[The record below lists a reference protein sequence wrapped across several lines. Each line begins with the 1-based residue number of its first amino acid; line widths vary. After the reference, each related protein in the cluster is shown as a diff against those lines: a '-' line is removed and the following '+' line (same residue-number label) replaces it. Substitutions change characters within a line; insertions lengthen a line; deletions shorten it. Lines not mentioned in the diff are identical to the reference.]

1 MGYRFSEGTGCKQPV
16 PRLRVKGERMSKN
29 PVAVAYI
36 RVSTHEQAT
45 YGVSLA
51 AQRERVEAYA
61 RLAGLKLAKVIADE
75 GVSATKPL
83 AERPGGRELLELAKT
98 GKVGHVVVLKLD
110 RLFRNAIDALETI
123 SEWDRRGVALHLVDQ
138 GGAAINT
145 KSAVGK
151 MFFTLLA
158 AFAEMERNLISERT
172 KSALEHKRNNLEVY
186 SPTPL
191 GFQRQGDRL
200 VPDPQEEKTVRLILT
215 LRGQGYSYRAIA
227 AELRRRRIPTKRGGK
242 WEAATVRRVVL
253 RVQEAPTVT
262 VMG

>member
-1 MGYRFSEGTGCKQPV
+1 MGEKSI
-16 PRLRVKGERMSKN
+16 
-29 PVAVAYI
+29 AVAYI
-36 RVSTHEQAT
+36 RVSTAEQAT

-83 AERPGGRELLELAKT
+83 ADRPGGRELLELVKT
-98 GKVGHVVVLKLD
+98 GKIGHVIALKLD

-200 VPDPQEEKTVRLILT
+200 IPDAREAQTIRLILD
-215 LRGQGYSYRAIA
+215 LRGEGYSYRAIA

-242 WEAATVRRVVL
+242 WAAATVRRVVL
-253 RVQEAPTVT
+253 RVREAPSVAPA
-262 VMG
+262 G